1 MVRMVDLVKD
11 NDDRKRKSGNP
22 AVPPPK
28 NQDGDMGGVSFVAAA
43 SSIGSP
49 AQASP
54 VSKIRK
60 SVLQGTAGGG
70 KSLSTPTSLS
80 AKTKYCPY
88 LGGRK
93 TRSKVIDYPA
103 VSNVCYGEESREK
116 KLLRT
121 IVLPFS
127 LVPAQRQR
135 EFCLATFRR
144 CPLFLAQEKEKA
156 ENGG

>member
-80 AKTKYCPY
+80 AKTKY
-88 LGGRK
+88 
-93 TRSKVIDYPA
+93 
-103 VSNVCYGEESREK
+103 VCTAS
-116 KLLRT
+116 LL
-121 IVLPFS
+121 P
-127 LVPAQRQR
+127 
-135 EFCLATFRR
+135 
-144 CPLFLAQEKEKA
+144 
-156 ENGG
+156 